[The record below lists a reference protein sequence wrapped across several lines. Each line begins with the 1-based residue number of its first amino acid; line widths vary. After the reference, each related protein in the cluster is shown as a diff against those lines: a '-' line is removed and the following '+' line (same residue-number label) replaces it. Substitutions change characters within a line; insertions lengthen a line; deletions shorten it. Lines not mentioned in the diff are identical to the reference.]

1 MKLIIDCG
9 STKADW
15 VIIENSEI
23 LKSFNTDGFNPNY
36 SERNSIIN
44 IIRNTPLNKENVISI
59 KDIFF
64 YGSGCGSIDNCNIIK
79 ELFMNIFT
87 NANIEVT
94 HDMMAACHAILGN
107 KKGIACILGTG
118 SNSCYFN
125 GERITSQAIS
135 LGYILGDEGSGSH
148 IGKNLLRDY
157 FYKRMPY
164 DLSLKF
170 KNEYDI
176 KIDTLITNTYH
187 SSQVSKYLAS
197 FAKFALENINNEYI
211 NNLCSRC
218 FDEFIENFI
227 DIYDNSIDNKI
238 GFVGS
243 IAFYFQEIIKQ
254 RLENKGYILGKII
267 KKPIDG
273 LIEYHSI

>member
-1 MKLIIDCG
+1 MQVNL
-9 STKADW
+9 
-15 VIIENSEI
+15 
-23 LKSFNTDGFNPNY
+23 
-36 SERNSIIN
+36 
-44 IIRNTPLNKENVISI
+44 
-59 KDIFF
+59 
-64 YGSGCGSIDNCNIIK
+64 
-79 ELFMNIFT
+79 
-87 NANIEVT
+87 
-94 HDMMAACHAILGN
+94 
-107 KKGIACILGTG
+107 
-118 SNSCYFN
+118 
-125 GERITSQAIS
+125 
-135 LGYILGDEGSGSH
+135 
-148 IGKNLLRDY
+148 NLL
-157 FYKRMPY
+157 
-164 DLSLKF
+164 
-170 KNEYDI
+170 NDI
-176 KIDTLITNTYH
+176 AV
-187 SSQVSKYLAS
+187 QVSKYLAS